1 MASIS
6 TKLTG
11 LLLLMA
17 AGLPTAAP
25 HAQSSPAPGPLGNPA
40 APQTPATGEPG
51 FMTQLFAPS
60 RSNLLGDMFGA
71 RTFLGNYGIT
81 VGLQSTNEVFGN
93 VSGGIRRGASG
104 DGLTQLS
111 LGLDTQKAFGWEG
124 GTFNVSGFWIY
135 GPNFSENYL
144 GNLQTASGIVASP
157 TVRLWEAWY
166 QQAFLGGRMDV
177 KLGQQSVDQEF
188 MVSRGSSLFLNTVM
202 GWPMIPSA
210 DLYAGGPAY
219 PLSSLGVRL
228 RNHPTEALTLLGGVF
243 QDNPPGGPFDADS
256 QLLGSTRW
264 GGNFNLRT
272 GALFIAEAQY
282 AINQPAEGQLDTA
295 NTHRGL
301 PGAYKVGFWLDTAS
315 FPDQRFDNTGLSLA
329 DPNSTGIAQTHQHNY
344 SFYAVADQTVWQ
356 EPDGPRS
363 IGLFARPMFAPT
375 NQNLIDFSINAGAT
389 LKAPL
394 PGRDNDTFG
403 IGFGVANVSSRA
415 RGLDQDTAF
424 FSGAYTPVRGAETFV
439 EVTYQAQVTPWL
451 QIQPDFQYFWMPG
464 GGVVNPTNPTTRI
477 GNAAVFGIRSAI
489 TF

>member
-1 MASIS
+1 
-6 TKLTG
+6 
-11 LLLLMA
+11 
-17 AGLPTAAP
+17 
-25 HAQSSPAPGPLGNPA
+25 
-40 APQTPATGEPG
+40 
-51 FMTQLFAPS
+51 
-60 RSNLLGDMFGA
+60 
-71 RTFLGNYGIT
+71 
-81 VGLQSTNEVFGN
+81 V
-93 VSGGIRRGASG
+93 
-104 DGLTQLS
+104 
-111 LGLDTQKAFGWEG
+111 
-124 GTFNVSGFWIY
+124 
-135 GPNFSENYL
+135 
-144 GNLQTASGIVASP
+144 
-157 TVRLWEAWY
+157 WY

-177 KLGQQSVDQEF
+177 KIGQQSLDQEF
-188 MVSRGSSLFLNTVM
+188 MLSQGSSLFLNTVM

-228 RNHPTEALTLLGGVF
+228 RGHPTDALTLLGGVF

-301 PGAYKVGFWLDTAS
+301 PGTYKVGFWFDTAS

-344 SFYAVADQTVWQ
+344 SVYAVADQTIWQ
-356 EPDGPRS
+356 TPDGSRS
-363 IGLFARPMFAPT
+363 LSLFARPMFAPT

-403 IGFGVANVSSRA
+403 IGFGVANVSNPA

-439 EVTYQAQVTPWL
+439 EITYQAQVTPWL

-464 GGVVNPTNPTTRI
+464 GGVVNPSNPTARI